1 MYTYCIA
8 GVISQET
15 FLFTGTIRDNLDVR
29 GLYSDTE
36 VLEVLQSSGILE
48 TFCQMKAEDE
58 NDSDQSARQVTA
70 LTALRKLKTATLF
83 AESEKGKSSNFN
95 NNNDNRRMPKNLDG
109 VLDIILVDKKLSQG
123 QKQLL
128 SVARILLNKPQF
140 VLLDEASSSLDPL
153 SEARMYSILQKYLPQ
168 TTTLLAVNHR
178 YERSVIQELCP
189 QVLELRHGQV
199 VRFDNNEITL
209 SHDV

>member
-1 MYTYCIA
+1 M
-8 GVISQET
+8 ISQET
-15 FLFTGTIRDNLDVR
+15 FLFTGTVRDNLDVY
-29 GLYSDTE
+29 GDFSDAE
-36 VLEVLQSSGILE
+36 VLDVLNSCGILK
-48 TFCQMKAEDE
+48 TFCQMKEGADEVSSEHASGRVASAVHSASKSKKKTVRFLSNRED
-58 NDSDQSARQVTA
+58 AG
-70 LTALRKLKTATLF
+70 ATK
-83 AESEKGKSSNFN
+83 SNKG
-95 NNNDNRRMPKNLDG
+95 LEG
-109 VLDIILVDKKLSQG
+109 VLDVILVDSNLSYG

-128 SVARILLNKPQF
+128 SVARILLRKPQF

-153 SEARMYSILQKYLPQ
+153 SEARMYSILQQYLPR

-189 QVLELRHGQV
+189 QVLELSKGQV